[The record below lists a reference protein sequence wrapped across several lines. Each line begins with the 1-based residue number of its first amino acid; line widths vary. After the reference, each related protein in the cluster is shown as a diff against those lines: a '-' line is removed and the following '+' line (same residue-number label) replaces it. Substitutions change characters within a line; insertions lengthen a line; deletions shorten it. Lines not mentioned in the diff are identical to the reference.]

1 MRPLPGAETERFLR
15 TQPNLILGTT
25 RRDGSPQSSPLW
37 YLWTGDSFLMSTVPW
52 TAKWQNLKRDPRCSV
67 CVDDPETGRMV
78 VAYGDAE
85 LHEGDVRERTRG
97 IVEKYYPGDQ
107 AAADAHME
115 RIFTSPDRRVLIE
128 VAPNTLIARRLD
140 QPTSA

>member
-15 TQPNLILGTT
+15 GQPNLVLGTT

-37 YLWTGDSFLMSTVPW
+37 YLWTGVSFLMSTVSW
-52 TAKWQNLKRDPRCSV
+52 TAKWHNLRRDPRCSV

-78 VAYGDAE
+78 VAYGEAE

-97 IVEKYYPGDQ
+97 IVDKYYPFDP

-115 RIFTSPDRRVLIE
+115 RIFTSPDPRVLIE
-128 VAPNTLIARRLD
+128 VAPTRLIARRLD
-140 QPTSA
+140 Q